1 MKRNNCKNEGAV
13 NVTGHKL
20 VNHDGES
27 DMKKVEKRLSLA
39 VGLVAGSL
47 AVAAPAFAEGEVVF
61 ASWGG
66 SFQDALRSAM
76 LKPAADALKI
86 TVKEDTTNGIQD
98 VRAQITAGA
107 VAWDVTEQDLPSC
120 ETLSREGNLEPID
133 YSVVDTT
140 GIPKELIHENY
151 IGFINFTKVIAY
163 RKDAFGDKG
172 PSNWAEFWDLENFPG
187 KRGMHGKVNYNLEAA
202 LMADGVAK
210 DKVYD
215 TLATDEGKARA
226 WAKLG
231 EIAPEVTVWYR
242 GGSQSAQLLRDGEV
256 DVIHM
261 GHNRVESVAD
271 SGIEVAYAFDGGT
284 MDVDCLLV
292 PKGAPNKDNA
302 MRLINELLSAEAQAR
317 LAVTMPL
324 GPVNTGAFDTGIISD
339 EQALLV
345 NTHPSNYGKQL
356 LVDPNFYIGQL
367 GELTEKF
374 DTLIQQ

>member
-1 MKRNNCKNEGAV
+1 
-13 NVTGHKL
+13 
-20 VNHDGES
+20 
-27 DMKKVEKRLSLA
+27 MKKQVKRLTLA
-39 VGLVAGSL
+39 AGLVVGSL
-47 AVAAPAFAEGEVVF
+47 AMAAPALADGEVVF

-76 LKPAADALKI
+76 LEPAAKALNI

-120 ETLSREGNLEPID
+120 ETLKREGKLEPID
-133 YSVVDTT
+133 YSIVDKT
-140 GIPKELIHENY
+140 GIPKELINSHY

-172 PSNWAEFWDLENFPG
+172 PSNWADFWDLKKFPG

-202 LMADGVAK
+202 LMADGVSK
-210 DKVYD
+210 EEVYGL
-215 TLATDEGKARA
+215 LATKEGKARA

-231 EIAPEVTVWYR
+231 EIAPKVTVWYR

-261 GHNRVESVAD
+261 GHNRVESVIK
-271 SGIEVAYAFDGGT
+271 SGIEVSYSFDGGT
-284 MDVDCLLV
+284 MDIDCLLV

-302 MRLINELLSAEAQAR
+302 MRLINELLKAKAQAT

-324 GPVNTGAFDTGIISD
+324 GPVNTGAFDTGIISK
-339 EQALLV
+339 EMAVKV
-345 NTHPSNYGKQL
+345 NTHPSNYDKQL

>member
-1 MKRNNCKNEGAV
+1 MN
-13 NVTGHKL
+13 
-20 VNHDGES
+20 
-27 DMKKVEKRLSLA
+27 KKVKKLSLTA
-39 VGLVAGSL
+39 SIVASSLVM
-47 AVAAPAFAEGEVVF
+47 AAPAFAEGEVVF

-76 LKPAADALKI
+76 LEPAASALGV

-120 ETLSREGNLEPID
+120 ETLSREGSLEPID
-133 YSVVDTT
+133 YSIVDTT

-163 RKDAFGDKG
+163 RKDVFGDNG
-172 PSNWAEFWDLENFPG
+172 PSNWAEFWDLDNFPG
-187 KRGMHGKVNYNLEAA
+187 KRSMHGKVNYNLEAA
-202 LMADGVAK
+202 LMADGVPMAE
-210 DKVYD
+210 VYD
-215 TLATDEGKARA
+215 MLATDEGMKRA
-226 WAKLG
+226 WSKLG

-261 GHNRVESVAD
+261 GHNRVESVIA
-271 SGIEVAYAFDGGT
+271 SGVDVAYAFDGGT

-302 MRLINELLSAEAQAR
+302 MRLINELLSAESQAR

-324 GPVNTGAFDTGIISD
+324 GPVNTGAFDTGIISG

-345 NTHPSNYGKQL
+345 NTHPSNYDKQL
-356 LVDPNFYIGQL
+356 LVDANFYIGQL
-367 GELTEKF
+367 GELTEEF

>member
-1 MKRNNCKNEGAV
+1 
-13 NVTGHKL
+13 
-20 VNHDGES
+20 
-27 DMKKVEKRLSLA
+27 MKKEKSNLSIA
-39 VGLVAGSL
+39 AGLFASSL
-47 AVAAPAFAEGEVVF
+47 AVAAPAFAEGDVVF
-61 ASWGG
+61 SSWGG

-76 LKPAADALKI
+76 LEPAASALNI

-120 ETLSREGNLEPID
+120 ETLSREGSLEPID
-133 YSVVDTT
+133 YSIVDTT

-163 RKDAFGDKG
+163 RKDVFGDNG
-172 PSNWAEFWDLENFPG
+172 PSSWADFWNTEEFPG

-202 LMADGVAK
+202 LMADGVPK
-210 DKVYD
+210 TEVYD

-256 DVIHM
+256 DMIHM
-261 GHNRVESVAD
+261 GHNRVESVMG
-271 SGIEVAYAFDGGT
+271 SGIDVAYAFDGGT
-284 MDVDCLLV
+284 MDIDCLLV
-292 PKGAPNKDNA
+292 PKGAPNKGNA
-302 MRLINELLSAEAQAR
+302 MRLINELLSAKSQAR
-317 LAVTMPL
+317 LAITMPL
-324 GPVNTGAFDTGIISD
+324 GPVNAGAFDTGIIP
-339 EQALLV
+339 EETAIKV

-367 GELTEKF
+367 GELTEEF

>member
-1 MKRNNCKNEGAV
+1 MKRQQR
-13 NVTGHKL
+13 
-20 VNHDGES
+20 
-27 DMKKVEKRLSLA
+27 RLSFA
-39 VGLVAGSL
+39 ASLVASSM
-47 AVAAPAFAEGEVVF
+47 VMAAPAFAEGDVVF

-76 LKPAADALKI
+76 LDPASKALNV

-120 ETLSREGNLEPID
+120 ETLSREGSLEPID
-133 YSVVDTT
+133 YSIVDTT
-140 GIPKELIHENY
+140 GIPEELIHENY

-163 RKDAFGDKG
+163 RKEAFGDNG

-210 DKVYD
+210 GDVYD
-215 TLATDEGKARA
+215 VLATDEGKARA

-261 GHNRVESVAD
+261 GHNRVESVIG

-302 MRLINELLSAEAQAR
+302 MQRINELLSAEAQGR

-345 NTHPSNYGKQL
+345 NTHPSNYDKQL
-356 LVDPNFYIGQL
+356 LVDPAFYIGQL
-367 GELTEKF
+367 GELTEEF

>member
-1 MKRNNCKNEGAV
+1 MKDNQ
-13 NVTGHKL
+13 KL
-20 VNHDGES
+20 
-27 DMKKVEKRLSLA
+27 KLA
-39 VGLVAGSL
+39 TALVAGGL
-47 AVAAPAFAEGEVVF
+47 AIASPAFAEGEVVF

-76 LKPAADALKI
+76 LEPAAGALNI

-120 ETLSREGNLEPID
+120 ETLSREGSLEPID
-133 YSVVDTT
+133 YSIVDTT
-140 GIPKELIHENY
+140 GIPKELIHDNY

-163 RKDAFGDKG
+163 RKDAFGDNG

-202 LMADGVAK
+202 LMADGVPMAEI
-210 DKVYD
+210 YD
-215 TLATDEGKARA
+215 RLATNEGKARA
-226 WAKLG
+226 WDKLG

-261 GHNRVESVAD
+261 GHNRVESVIA
-271 SGIEVAYAFDGGT
+271 SGIDVAYAFDGGT

-324 GPVNTGAFDTGIISD
+324 GPVNSGAFGTGIISD
-339 EQALLV
+339 EMAVKV
-345 NTHPSNYGKQL
+345 NTHPDNYGKQL

-367 GELTEKF
+367 GELTEEF

>member
-1 MKRNNCKNEGAV
+1 MKDNQ
-13 NVTGHKL
+13 KL
-20 VNHDGES
+20 
-27 DMKKVEKRLSLA
+27 KLTTA
-39 VGLVAGSL
+39 LVAGGL
-47 AVAAPAFAEGEVVF
+47 AIASPAFAEGEVVF

-76 LKPAADALKI
+76 LEPAAGALNI

-120 ETLSREGNLEPID
+120 ETLSREGSLEPID
-133 YSVVDTT
+133 YSIVDTT
-140 GIPKELIHENY
+140 GIPKELIHDNY

-163 RKDAFGDKG
+163 RKDAFGDNG

-202 LMADGVAK
+202 LMADGVPMAEI
-210 DKVYD
+210 YD
-215 TLATDEGKARA
+215 TLATNEGKARA
-226 WAKLG
+226 WDKLG

-256 DVIHM
+256 GVIHM
-261 GHNRVESVAD
+261 GHNRVESVIA
-271 SGIEVAYAFDGGT
+271 SGIDVAYAFDGGT

-324 GPVNTGAFDTGIISD
+324 GPVNSGAFGTGIISD
-339 EQALLV
+339 EMAVKV
-345 NTHPSNYGKQL
+345 NTHPDNYGKQL

-367 GELTEKF
+367 GELTEEF

>member
-1 MKRNNCKNEGAV
+1 
-13 NVTGHKL
+13 
-20 VNHDGES
+20 
-27 DMKKVEKRLSLA
+27 
-39 VGLVAGSL
+39 
-47 AVAAPAFAEGEVVF
+47 
-61 ASWGG
+61 
-66 SFQDALRSAM
+66 M
-76 LKPAADALKI
+76 LDPAAKKLNV

-120 ETLSREGNLEPID
+120 ETLSREGSLEPID
-133 YSVVDTT
+133 YSIVDTT

-163 RKDAFGDKG
+163 RKDTFGDNG

-202 LMADGVAK
+202 LMADGVPMQE
-210 DKVYD
+210 VYE
-215 TLATDEGKARA
+215 TLATDAGRERA
-226 WAKLG
+226 WAKL
-231 EIAPEVTVWYR
+231 EKIAPEVTVWYR

-256 DVIHM
+256 DAIHM
-261 GHNRVESVAD
+261 GHNRVESVIA
-271 SGIEVAYAFDGGT
+271 SGIDVTYAFDGGT

-292 PKGAPNKDNA
+292 PKGAPNVENA

-324 GPVNTGAFDTGIISD
+324 GPVNTGAFDTGIISG
-339 EQALLV
+339 EAALLV
-345 NTHPSNYGKQL
+345 NTHPNNYGKQL

-367 GELTEKF
+367 GELTEEF